1 MDPTCQPMY
10 LFSLFSLTFPHL
22 AHVVARH
29 TVCLRPDN
37 AEAWERCGC
46 GLIALWKPA
55 AHDAAGFGAACAVD
69 GQPRLPWWGKV
80 PLERRERWLAAQG
93 PPAGTGTPSARWV
106 GW

>member
-37 AEAWERCGC
+37 TEAWERCGC
-46 GLIALWKPA
+46 SLLALWKPA
-55 AHDAAGFGAACAVD
+55 AHDAAGLGAA
-69 GQPRLPWWGKV
+69 L
-80 PLERRERWLAAQG
+80 
-93 PPAGTGTPSARWV
+93 
-106 GW
+106 